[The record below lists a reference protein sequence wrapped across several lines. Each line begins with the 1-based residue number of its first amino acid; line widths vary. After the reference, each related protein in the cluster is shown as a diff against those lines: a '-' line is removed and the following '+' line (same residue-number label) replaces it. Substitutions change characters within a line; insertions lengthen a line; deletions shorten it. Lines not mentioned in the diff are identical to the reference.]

1 MFCQKKITKKDLNFR
16 GHLLI
21 LQAWSPSHFFEKH
34 MGLQAGHLRTAATWT
49 AHRQTMQARDLHR
62 TDAAPQF
69 QKYPQCPSN
78 CARSELVT
86 PAQPNKIGA
95 RPTREKERVAR
106 DVGENDMHITA
117 LLQFFAVFS
126 HLEQDLIC
134 DCVDGQPTQSRA
146 SWLQALHSSHPIA
159 T

>member
-1 MFCQKKITKKDLNFR
+1 MATELWLPFFTFLPAGVVLSKKKITKKDLNFR

-69 QKYPQCPSN
+69 SKNIHNALQI
-78 CARSELVT
+78 ALVL
-86 PAQPNKIGA
+86 N
-95 RPTREKERVAR
+95 
-106 DVGENDMHITA
+106 
-117 LLQFFAVFS
+117 L
-126 HLEQDLIC
+126 
-134 DCVDGQPTQSRA
+134 
-146 SWLQALHSSHPIA
+146 
-159 T
+159 